1 MQFKRFKAKDVVPAD
16 GASQFKWPL
25 APCQG
30 VPPADGADKARQFK
44 APLTPSFDMQ
54 HTDQVEQAERYALPG
69 AGSIQFKVPLT
80 PRTQPV
86 DIEPHIRQ
94 QVARY
99 ADWLAKQ
106 AKYDVLHDN
115 TQEINDYIQ

>member
-1 MQFKRFKAKDVVPAD
+1 MQFKRFKAKDVVPAG
-16 GASQFKWPL
+16 GASQFKWPV
-25 APCQG
+25 APCQR

-44 APLTPSFDMQ
+44 APRTPSFDMQ
-54 HTDQVEQAERYALPG
+54 HADKVEQAERYALPG
-69 AGSIQFKVPLT
+69 AGGPTASSIQFKVPLT

-115 TQEINDYIQ
+115 TH